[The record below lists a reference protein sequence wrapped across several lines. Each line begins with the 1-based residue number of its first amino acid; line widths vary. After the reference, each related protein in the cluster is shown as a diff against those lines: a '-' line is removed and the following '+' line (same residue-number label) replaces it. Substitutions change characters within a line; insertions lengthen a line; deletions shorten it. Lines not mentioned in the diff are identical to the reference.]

1 MSQELHLS
9 ELPFRRQVLDRNSFL
24 KVENTVDTNIYLVES
39 GSLKV
44 FFWDEGEEQIVRFGY
59 KDNVL
64 VALDSYLTGKPSV
77 LCIQAIK
84 KTTVRIISKAELLKA
99 GKDLAFYHW
108 WAAVLEDLVLQQM
121 EREIDILTQSPKERY
136 TRVLQR
142 SPRLF
147 QEIPLRYI
155 ANYLRMSP
163 ETLSRLKNLDL
174 DQAV

>member
-1 MSQELHLS
+1 MSQELNFS
-9 ELPFRRQVLDRNSFL
+9 ELPFRRLVLDRNSYL

-39 GSLKV
+39 GSVKV
-44 FFWDEGEEQIVRFGY
+44 FFWDGGEEQIVRFGY
-59 KDNVL
+59 KGNVL
-64 VALDSYLTGKPSV
+64 VALDSYLTGKPSA
-77 LCIQAIK
+77 LCIQAIR

-108 WAAVLEDLVLQQM
+108 WTAVLEDLVLQQM
-121 EREIDILTQSPKERY
+121 EREIDILTQSPRERY
-136 TRVLQR
+136 LRVLQR

-147 QEIPLRYI
+147 QEVPLRYI

-174 DQAV
+174 DQAL